1 MSEAAVLNVCTG
13 EFCKINN
20 KFGFVYMENT
30 AAQLQVK
37 EQRAAFYD
45 ESVLVRDD
53 YIMHSYRGGV
63 SASRVTFHHLVKE
76 DK

>member
-1 MSEAAVLNVCTG
+1 MLNVCTG

-37 EQRAAFYD
+37 DIELPFMMNLR
-45 ESVLVRDD
+45 L
-53 YIMHSYRGGV
+53 
-63 SASRVTFHHLVKE
+63 
-76 DK
+76 